1 MIEESKKYEKR
12 KTWIFRIVL
21 ALLVVSVIYA
31 LYMFSI
37 APSGTAPNEYDRV
50 KSDYVLMIL
59 QCVFGSII
67 IFLPSKVEKRF
78 NIDIPD
84 IMEIIFFI
92 FLFCAIYLG
101 EVQNFYFRIP
111 YWDLIL
117 HGFSAFMLGALGL
130 VLVNFLNDSEKLNIQ
145 LSPFFVALFAFC
157 FALTCGAIW
166 EIYEFIADGVL
177 GTNMQKFISADG
189 TVLIGREAVTD
200 TMEDFIVDALG
211 SLAMSIFGYFHLKKQ
226 RKREKHQPFAETD
239 SKIQFNK

>member
-1 MIEESKKYEKR
+1 MVEGSKKYPKR

-31 LYMFSI
+31 IYMFSI
-37 APSGTAPNEYDRV
+37 APSGPAQHEYERV

-101 EVQNFYFRIP
+101 EVRNFYFRIP

-117 HGFSAFMLGALGL
+117 HGFSAVMLGALGL
-130 VLVNFLNDSEKLNIQ
+130 VIVNFFNDAENLNIQ

-157 FALTCGAIW
+157 FAVTCGAIW
-166 EIYEFIADGVL
+166 EIYEFMADWLL
-177 GTNMQKFISADG
+177 GTNMQKFILSDG
-189 TVLIGREAVTD
+189 TVLLGREAVAD
-200 TMEDFIVDALG
+200 TMEDINVDALG
-211 SLAMSIFGYFHLKKQ
+211 SLLMSIFGYFHLKKQ
-226 RKREKHQPFAETD
+226 RMSQ
-239 SKIQFNK
+239 KIEPYVGGKSEVKDIN